1 MCQICV
7 GKVLLKMC
15 AKYSG
20 DTRVSTWGILEGF
33 LEVVIYEQDFTRLR
47 RKYRKKDTNEVAL

>member
-33 LEVVIYEQDFTRLR
+33 LEAVIYEQDFTRLR
-47 RKYRKKDTNEVAL
+47 SK